1 MKNLQTKSAPAGKSR
16 RSVFFLFLAFL
27 QKYVK
32 FIFLFMIIGKSAF
45 PSMETRFLYFNLQN
59 SFFGYFIKVCH

>member
-1 MKNLQTKSAPAGKSR
+1 MKNLQTKSAPAGKSPQEC
-16 RSVFFLFLAFL
+16 LFYFWLSY
-27 QKYVK
+27 KICKIY
-32 FIFLFMIIGKSAF
+32 FLFMIIEKSAF